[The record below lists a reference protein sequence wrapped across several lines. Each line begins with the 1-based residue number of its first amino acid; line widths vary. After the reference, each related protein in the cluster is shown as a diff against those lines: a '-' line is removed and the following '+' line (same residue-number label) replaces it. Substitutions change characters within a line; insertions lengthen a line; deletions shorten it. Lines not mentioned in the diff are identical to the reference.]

1 MGKNVLTLDTMEPDR
16 DFIEIDGKSY
26 SLRGDGELSLT
37 ELARIRRA
45 SKKVV
50 EKGLDIDSTE
60 EEMGEVEGFSNQM
73 LAIILIDLPSEVR
86 DKLTATQKLQVV
98 QAFTTVASLKR
109 AGAKAEESRTGEGS
123 SQGSADSTE
132 APSAST

>member
-123 SQGSADSTE
+123 LQGSEDSTE
-132 APSAST
+132 DHSAST

>member
-16 DFIEIDGKSY
+16 DFIEIDGKPY

-50 EKGLDIDSTE
+50 EKGLSIDSSE
-60 EEMGEVEGFSNQM
+60 EEMAEVEGFSNQM
-73 LAIILIDLPSEVR
+73 LDIILVGLPPEVR
-86 DKLTATQKLQVV
+86 DKLTATQKLQIM
-98 QAFTTVASLKR
+98 QAFTTAASLRR